1 MTMKRMYKEERPPPT
16 AIGFRVQVSSLI
28 LHSEPCQIKSSLFF
42 FKQQTHSFT
51 KDNQP

>member
-1 MTMKRMYKEERPPPT
+1 MIVQRTYQEERPPPT

-28 LHSEPCQIKSSLFF
+28 LLSEPCHIQSSLFF
-42 FKQQTHSFT
+42 FQQQNHSFT